1 MCENEATEG
10 GVVFE
15 ELSAVRSHVVDRG
28 SSSEGACNAPGVL
41 LASGSRG
48 ILEEV
53 TYGICSSGE
62 REVGLRGDEGSR
74 PRTVE
79 RIITRREELY
89 VLPEPKMPW
98 TQREV

>member
-1 MCENEATEG
+1 MRENEATEG
-10 GVVFE
+10 GVIFE
-15 ELSAVRSHVVDRG
+15 ELSAVRRHVVYRG

-53 TYGICSSGE
+53 T
-62 REVGLRGDEGSR
+62 
-74 PRTVE
+74 E

-89 VLPEPKMPW
+89 VLPEPKIPW